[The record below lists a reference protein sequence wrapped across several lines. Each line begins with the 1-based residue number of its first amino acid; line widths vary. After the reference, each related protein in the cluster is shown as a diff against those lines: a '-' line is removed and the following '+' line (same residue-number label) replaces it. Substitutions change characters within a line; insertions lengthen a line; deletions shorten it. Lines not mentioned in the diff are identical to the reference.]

1 MKNDRLYRQ
10 KNKRRGS
17 SVIICLITTIS
28 LLLFTATSFAKPGLS
43 DAPVLEKAGKVSLR
57 DALLLA
63 EEAVK
68 DRNYNEAISVLQTAL
83 QSNTQHQK
91 SARNLA
97 ITDPGLAAKAWYRL
111 AWISRALGEHYSAID
126 QFKQA
131 ADIIRGNNADRDFFA
146 TMLND
151 LGATYIIVS
160 DYDSAIGTLT
170 EASQSV
176 TGSAEK
182 SLAVKIDINLAHAL
196 LEKGVQES
204 LEQRLDAI
212 SADLNDFTNK
222 KEKAELLLSVGY
234 LYHAAQKKFHLPAN
248 WRTRAYQTLSISLE
262 TATSMQ
268 NAYIASYAN
277 GFIGQLYEDEAR
289 FDEAMEYARKAIFYA
304 QSVTANESLFKWEW
318 LESRLLA
325 AQGETQQALDAY
337 RQTTGT
343 LKKVRLNILL
353 GAKSNFQRYIAPI
366 YYEYVDLLLK
376 SATSEEDAAKRLALR
391 QEAISVLEKYKIAE
405 VEDYFQSPCVESET
419 SDTPVHAVDPRTA
432 VIYPIVL
439 DDRIELIVSVNNVL
453 AQYTIPA
460 ERNRVLRVVRDFREK
475 IEQPGLKSD
484 FKQDAKTLYQWL
496 VEPYLSLAK
505 EAGVE
510 NLLFIPDG
518 PLRSIPMSAL
528 YDGKKYL
535 IQTFST
541 ASTPSLSLTTVH
553 KPENVSKKILLNGV
567 TQAVQGYTAL
577 PSVDLELQSIGMLY
591 PSVMLKDKAFTLAR
605 AEKELSQGG
614 YSIVHIATHGEFSS
628 DYRNSYLL
636 TYDNK
641 LTMAE
646 LQETIGLRKYK
657 QDPLDLLVLSA
668 CQTAVGD
675 DRAALGLAGVAIKAG
690 ARSAIAT
697 LWSISDKATS
707 QLVAEFYKQLQLEP
721 VTKAVALKNAQL
733 TLINTQKYKHPYYW
747 APFLLIGNW
756 L

>member
-1 MKNDRLYRQ
+1 M
-10 KNKRRGS
+10 
-17 SVIICLITTIS
+17 
-28 LLLFTATSFAKPGLS
+28 
-43 DAPVLEKAGKVSLR
+43 
-57 DALLLA
+57 
-63 EEAVK
+63 
-68 DRNYNEAISVLQTAL
+68 
-83 QSNTQHQK
+83 
-91 SARNLA
+91 
-97 ITDPGLAAKAWYRL
+97 
-111 AWISRALGEHYSAID
+111 
-126 QFKQA
+126 
-131 ADIIRGNNADRDFFA
+131 
-146 TMLND
+146 
-151 LGATYIIVS
+151 
-160 DYDSAIGTLT
+160 
-170 EASQSV
+170 
-176 TGSAEK
+176 
-182 SLAVKIDINLAHAL
+182 
-196 LEKGVQES
+196 
-204 LEQRLDAI
+204 
-212 SADLNDFTNK
+212 
-222 KEKAELLLSVGY
+222 
-234 LYHAAQKKFHLPAN
+234 
-248 WRTRAYQTLSISLE
+248 
-262 TATSMQ
+262 
-268 NAYIASYAN
+268 
-277 GFIGQLYEDEAR
+277 
-289 FDEAMEYARKAIFYA
+289 
-304 QSVTANESLFKWEW
+304 
-318 LESRLLA
+318 
-325 AQGETQQALDAY
+325 
-337 RQTTGT
+337 
-343 LKKVRLNILL
+343 
-353 GAKSNFQRYIAPI
+353 
-366 YYEYVDLLLK
+366 
-376 SATSEEDAAKRLALR
+376 
-391 QEAISVLEKYKIAE
+391 
-405 VEDYFQSPCVESET
+405 
-419 SDTPVHAVDPRTA
+419 
-432 VIYPIVL
+432 
-439 DDRIELIVSVNNVL
+439 
-453 AQYTIPA
+453 
-460 ERNRVLRVVRDFREK
+460 
-475 IEQPGLKSD
+475 
-484 FKQDAKTLYQWL
+484 
-496 VEPYLSLAK
+496 
-505 EAGVE
+505 E